1 MHCGPFS
8 ADCYLVLGRFIKFN
22 HRDRVRPGNPSNL
35 KPKKLI
41 FKERSRITIVTS
53 ARGTAFGSFAWARPI
68 RLDSPSAS
76 GTTLSCSYLPR
87 TRMRMLNSSAVL
99 NGQPA
104 ILAWSVTSIQLPPET
119 IQACPINQPIRYPRA
134 NSDPCLPSPLSLSL
148 SVSCFHPTS
157 LRPSTQNRCLSPS
170 SPCGPHPTL
179 RFLLN
184 PRPLSWQTARSTS
197 NLVLQPSP
205 SPFSPA
211 VPANPHPTCTPILYA
226 PYRQFFFPPSR
237 ICAWGLVRSMK
248 VLPDGAR
255 RATYIIVKHAMRA
268 IPAWRLEYRK
278 CPRVCARVFCR
289 SRRAAKVLDLAE
301 VLEQALIGFRDLV

>member
-1 MHCGPFS
+1 MGM
-8 ADCYLVLGRFIKFN
+8 
-22 HRDRVRPGNPSNL
+22 
-35 KPKKLI
+35 
-41 FKERSRITIVTS
+41 
-53 ARGTAFGSFAWARPI
+53 ARPI
-68 RLDSPSAS
+68 RLDSPTTS

-119 IQACPINQPIRYPRA
+119 IQACPINQPVHYPA
-134 NSDPCLPSPLSLSL
+134 IPEPTPIPAFALCLPLSPLSLILSL
-148 SVSCFHPTS
+148 SLTLHPSS
-157 LRPSTQNRCLSPS
+157 LNAKPLSVPVLAMRASSHLSISPQPPST
-170 SPCGPHPTL
+170 
-179 RFLLN
+179 FLADCPFHVQ
-184 PRPLSWQTARSTS
+184 PRPRTGLSFPPLDTS
-197 NLVLQPSP
+197 QL
-205 SPFSPA
+205 
-211 VPANPHPTCTPILYA
+211 HPTCTPILYA

-278 CPRVCARVFCR
+278 CPLSCLRARFFLSFDA
-289 SRRAAKVLDLAE
+289 SRGGPRPRRGSSTASLNLGIRRIK
-301 VLEQALIGFRDLV
+301 